1 MEKDKEPS
9 FWVTLAKLVIGA
21 TILIGGT
28 GLILNYVHIDQK
40 QSESQ
45 SNASP
50 NKPSDWGLSQDS
62 PIPGK
67 R

>member
-50 NKPSDWGLSQDS
+50 NKLSDWGLSKDS